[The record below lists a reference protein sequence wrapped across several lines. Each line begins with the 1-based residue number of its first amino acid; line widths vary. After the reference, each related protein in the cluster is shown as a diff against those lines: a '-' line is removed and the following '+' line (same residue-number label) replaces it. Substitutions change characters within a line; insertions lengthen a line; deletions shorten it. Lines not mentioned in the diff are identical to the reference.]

1 MDPPDTLS
9 TVAEIALGLA
19 GFTGLLV
26 VLGRQPGGFSPSE
39 AFRLLIL
46 LVASL
51 SALFLALIP
60 LALHDSGL
68 SGFVL
73 WRVSSL
79 IMAGSILASAGFLV
93 RRVRSFQRGDSEAYS
108 PVILVLISTG
118 AGLVFVAQILNASGV
133 LGSPSP
139 GAYSFGLLF
148 FIAAGAVQFVR
159 ILFVPSE

>member
-1 MDPPDTLS
+1 MDPPDTFS

-19 GFTGLLV
+19 GFTGVLV
-26 VLGRQPGGFSPSE
+26 VLGRKPGRFSPSE
-39 AFRLLIL
+39 AFRLIVL
-46 LVASL
+46 LVGSL

-68 SGFVL
+68 SGLAL
-73 WRVSSL
+73 WRASSL
-79 IMAGSILASAGFLV
+79 IMAGSILVSAGFLV
-93 RRVRSFQRGDSEAYS
+93 RPVRTFQHGESEAYS
-108 PVILVLISTG
+108 PIILVLISSG
-118 AGLVFVAQILNASGV
+118 AVLVFVAQLLNASGV

-148 FIAAGAVQFVR
+148 FLAAGAVQFVR